1 MRPRLP
7 YFDEFDPFSKDAVIK
22 FAVDCLLD
30 YDPQRLR
37 EFMGPEAESNAS
49 KRLSEKGI
57 NEGINYLGISGDGG
71 WTLRRAV
78 KPFKSPDNKDDDW
91 PDWADY
97 RAYVEPEEYYLEHPK
112 GFYDEA
118 TFKRYLM
125 EGLREYI
132 KAHPDKRKEIE
143 QLVKDLEIGILE

>member
-1 MRPRLP
+1 MRPRLS

-22 FAVDCLLD
+22 FAINCLLR

-37 EFMGPEAESNAS
+37 EFMGPEAEIGAD
-49 KRLSEKGI
+49 KRAADWGVKRSL
-57 NEGINYLGISGDGG
+57 NYIGVAGEDMWDI
-71 WTLRRAV
+71 TRAI
-78 KPFKSPDNKDDDW
+78 KPFKEPQSIDSTW

-97 RAYVEPEEYYLEHPK
+97 RAYVDPEEYYLEHPE

-143 QLVKDLEIGILE
+143 QLVKDLDIGILE